1 MVMSN
6 HHLWNKDLPLKANVF
21 NSADLSK
28 YNFDDEDEPGD
39 EEMED

>member
-6 HHLWNKDLPLKANVF
+6 HHLWNKDLPLKTDVS

-28 YNFDDEDEPGD
+28 YDFDEDEPGD